1 LDAAGLGRVL
11 AGTLMASW
19 LFSDEELARLRT
31 FPEISRVV
39 HGGPAFS
46 TRRAMRSWFAASPDP
61 LQELLAALGH
71 A

>member
-1 LDAAGLGRVL
+1 MRPVL
-11 AGTLMASW
+11 VASGGTLMASR

-31 FPEISRVV
+31 FPEISRVE

-46 TRRAMRSWFAASPDP
+46 TKGMRLWSASPDP